1 MLGENQTQPT
11 PAETAPTAASQP
23 SLEERLLSV
32 LSRLESAVTHPSPTV
47 AAVES
52 AVAPAVESV
61 VENAVGIKPEAI
73 SKPVVAAIARSG
85 DQPRTSELSLG
96 PFSVT
101 LGIRNIYISH
111 DAGVAV
117 LPVSWV

>member
-11 PAETAPTAASQP
+11 SAESTPTAAPQP
-23 SLEERLLSV
+23 SLEERLLTV
-32 LSRLESAVTHPSPTV
+32 LSRIESAVTHPSPVV
-47 AAVES
+47 AAVEHV
-52 AVAPAVESV
+52 AAPAVESV

-73 SKPVVAAIARSG
+73 SKPVAAAIAKNG

-96 PFSVT
+96 AFSVT
-101 LGIRNIYISH
+101 LGIRNLYISH

-117 LPVSWV
+117 LPLSWV

>member
-11 PAETAPTAASQP
+11 PAETAPTAAAQP

-32 LSRLESAVTHPSPTV
+32 LSRLESAVTHPSPAV

-73 SKPVVAAIARSG
+73 SKPVAAAIARSG